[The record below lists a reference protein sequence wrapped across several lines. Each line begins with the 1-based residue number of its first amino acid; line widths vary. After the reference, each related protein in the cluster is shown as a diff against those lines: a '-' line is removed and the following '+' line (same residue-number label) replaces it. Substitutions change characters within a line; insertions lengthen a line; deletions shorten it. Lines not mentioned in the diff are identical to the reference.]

1 MTLPVR
7 FATDAEIA
15 NWDNLVIANPDHG
28 SMYQAES
35 FAIAK
40 AIGGWKPLHL
50 IFNDDNTEAAPRVAG
65 LFIERNIP
73 TLGKLWY
80 SPTGPGFGSAEQ
92 VAAIVPGL
100 REFAASNGVFLVK
113 LESELIYSEQADKTL
128 LSAGLVKVD
137 NVQPI
142 SSTVMID
149 LTPDIDTILAEMPQ
163 KGRYAIRR
171 AARDGVT
178 VSEVPL
184 TEENMRTM
192 YRLLGATGDDAGF
205 MIRTYDYYVSFWNEY
220 ANRDQGKMFFAYVD
234 GEVVAGAYTGW
245 MGYKAWYKD
254 GASIRDRKAYGAS
267 HALQWH
273 IIEWHKA
280 RGQAISYDMMGCPP
294 SDQLKDPSHHLH
306 GIGMFKTS
314 LSPLVI
320 DRLGTYDL
328 VIDAKKSRQW
338 NKFGY
343 RIAGKLN
350 RMFRKEVY
358 F

>member
-40 AIGGWKPLHL
+40 AIGGWIPRHL
-50 IFNDDNTEAAPRVAG
+50 IFNEDNTEAAPRVAG
-65 LFIERNIP
+65 LFIERTIP

-80 SPTGPGFGSAEQ
+80 SPTGPGFGSADQ
-92 VAAIVPGL
+92 VAAIVPSL
-100 REFAASNGVFLVK
+100 KEFAASNGVFLVK

-128 LSAGLVKVD
+128 RSAGLVKVD

-178 VSEVPL
+178 VAEAPL
-184 TEENMRTM
+184 TEENMRT
-192 YRLLGATGDDAGF
+192 
-205 MIRTYDYYVSFWNEY
+205 
-220 ANRDQGKMFFAYVD
+220 
-234 GEVVAGAYTGW
+234 
-245 MGYKAWYKD
+245 
-254 GASIRDRKAYGAS
+254 
-267 HALQWH
+267 
-273 IIEWHKA
+273 
-280 RGQAISYDMMGCPP
+280 
-294 SDQLKDPSHHLH
+294 
-306 GIGMFKTS
+306 
-314 LSPLVI
+314 
-320 DRLGTYDL
+320 
-328 VIDAKKSRQW
+328 
-338 NKFGY
+338 
-343 RIAGKLN
+343 
-350 RMFRKEVY
+350 
-358 F
+358 

>member
-1 MTLPVR
+1 MTVHVR

-15 NWDNLVIANPDHG
+15 NWDNLVIANPDQG
-28 SMYQAES
+28 NMYQAES

-40 AIGGWKPLHL
+40 APGGWKPRFV
-50 IFNDDNTEAAPRVAG
+50 IFNEADTPEAPRVAG
-65 LFIERNIP
+65 LFIERKIP
-73 TLGKLWY
+73 GLGFIWY
-80 SPTGPGFGSAEQ
+80 SPTGPGFSSAEQ
-92 VAAIVPGL
+92 IVAVVPAL
-100 REFAASNGVFLVK
+100 KKFAADNGVFLVK
-113 LESELIYSEQADKTL
+113 IESELLISDQAQNTL
-128 LSAGLVKVD
+128 ISSGLIKVD

-142 SSTVMID
+142 SSTVMLD
-149 LTPDIDTILAEMPQ
+149 LTPDSEQILAEMPQ

-178 VSEVPL
+178 VAEVPL
-184 TEENMRTM
+184 TEENMRIM
-192 YRLLGATGDDAGF
+192 YALLGETGEGAGF
-205 MIRTYDYYVSFWNEY
+205 MIRNYEYYVSFWNEY

-245 MGYKAWYKD
+245 MGTKAWYKD

-267 HALQWH
+267 HALQWQ

-280 RGQAISYDMMGCPP
+280 RGQATSYDMMGSPP
-294 SDQLKDPSHHLH
+294 SDQLKDTSHHLH
-306 GIGMFKTS
+306 GIGVFKTS
-314 LSPLVI
+314 LSPTVI
-320 DRLGTYDL
+320 DRVGTYDL
-328 VIDAKKSRQW
+328 VIDEKKTTLW

>member
-7 FATDAEIA
+7 FATDSEIA
-15 NWDNLVIANPDHG
+15 NWDNLIIANPDHG
-28 SMYQAES
+28 SMYQTES

-40 AIGGWKPLHL
+40 AIGGWTPRHL
-50 IFNDDNTEAAPRVAG
+50 IFNEANTEAAPQVAG
-65 LFIERNIP
+65 LFIERSIP
-73 TLGKLWY
+73 GLGKLWY
-80 SPTGPGFGSAEQ
+80 SPTGPGFATAEQ
-92 VAAIVPGL
+92 VAAIVPAL
-100 REFAASNGVFLVK
+100 KEFAASNGVFLVK
-113 LESELIYSEQADKTL
+113 LESEILVSEKADKTL
-128 LSAGLVKVD
+128 RSAGLVKVD

-142 SSTVMID
+142 SSTVMLD
-149 LTPDIDTILAEMPQ
+149 LTPDIDTIMANMPQ

-171 AARDGVT
+171 AIRDGVT
-178 VSEVPL
+178 VAEAPL
-184 TEENMRTM
+184 TEENMRIM
-192 YRLLGATGDDAGF
+192 YKLLGATGDDAGF
-205 MIRTYDYYVSFWNEY
+205 MIRTYDYYDSFWNEY
-220 ANRDQGKMFFAYVD
+220 AKRDQGKMFFAYVD

-245 MGYKAWYKD
+245 LGFKAWYKD

-280 RGQAISYDMMGCPP
+280 RGQAVSYDMMGCPP
-294 SDQLKDPSHHLH
+294 SDQLKDTSHHLH

-314 LSPLVI
+314 LSPIVI
-320 DRLGTYDL
+320 DRVGTYDL
-328 VIDAKKSRQW
+328 VVDEKKTKLW

>member
-15 NWDNLVIANPDHG
+15 NWDNLVVGNPDG
-28 SMYQAES
+28 GAMYQSES

-40 AIGGWKPLHL
+40 ALGGWTARHL
-50 IFNDDNTEAAPRVAG
+50 IFNEANTPESPRVAA
-65 LFIERNIP
+65 LFIERKIP
-73 TLGKLWY
+73 TCGLIWY

-92 VAAIVPGL
+92 LAAVVPAL
-100 REFAASNGVFLVK
+100 KSFAANHGVFLVK
-113 LESELIYSEQADKTL
+113 LETELLDSEQARKTL
-128 LSAGLVKVD
+128 TAAGLIKVD

-142 SSTVMID
+142 SSTVMLD

-178 VSEVPL
+178 VQEVPL
-184 TEENMRTM
+184 TEDNMRRM
-192 YRLLGATGDDAGF
+192 YSLLGVTGDDAGF
-205 MIRTYDYYVSFWNEY
+205 MIRTYEYYVSFWNEY

-234 GEVVAGAYTGW
+234 GDVVAGAYTGW
-245 MGYKAWYKD
+245 MGTKAWYKD

-280 RGQAISYDMMGCPP
+280 RGQASSYDMMGSPP
-294 SDQLKDPSHHLH
+294 SDQLKDPTHHLH

-314 LSPLVI
+314 LSPTVI
-320 DRLGTYDL
+320 DRTGTYDL
-328 VIDAKKSRQW
+328 VINPSATNRW
-338 NKFGY
+338 NRFGY